1 MENIKKFSSYYDFLK
16 KEIMQFRGPIKE
28 YVFYLPS
35 LFKLLTDILNNIKLS
50 PDDRKL
56 IFCALGYFVTPDD
69 IIPEEIYGPAGYID
83 DIFLCSWVLKKLI
96 KKYNVN
102 FFLNYWDNE
111 NDPIDEVVEYCQEE
125 TSKDLKDKKNDIFEF
140 VGIKDE

>member
-1 MENIKKFSSYYDFLK
+1 MENIKKFNSYYDFLK
-16 KEIMQFRGPIKE
+16 KEIMQFHGPIKE

-35 LFKLLTDILNNIKLS
+35 LFKLLTDILNNNKLS
-50 PDDRKL
+50 ADDRKL

-102 FFLNYWDNE
+102 FFLN
-111 NDPIDEVVEYCQEE
+111 
-125 TSKDLKDKKNDIFEF
+125 
-140 VGIKDE
+140 